1 MIVSDNLTN
10 NHRLYRWRL
19 ISTWKIP
26 LDPFAVPPLFREF
39 LPSFGLADPTF
50 LPTWGPVRT
59 RGGWAYEPN
68 DISGEI
74 FRKLGR
80 SANCRCS
87 RQQRP
92 IAVTPSPTGGGQP
105 RLKRG
110 HSPWSCQSS
119 VGHGHAYTAAG
130 PFGSSGSVRLLDR
143 RLWIARYSLRIIQV
157 TLGTEDHFVDHID
170 YHLVRASSFH
180 LTGSSWRF
188 PIIRDILGAAVFTGS
203 HDTWSVR
210 SVCNAL
216 LAFQGNRVRRYGSA
230 VGPHRSLLK
239 TFFSAIKQLHTSAFS
254 VVEDH
259 YRRHGSRRIGPHRS
273 ILKWRRITAFLKTAF
288 VYLHLPRRLSIDF
301 QLYNCV
307 QHGWTWSNRS
317 ILRRWRKVQK
327 NRGRSSERYL
337 KVATW
342 LLPKV

>member
-1 MIVSDNLTN
+1 M
-10 NHRLYRWRL
+10 
-19 ISTWKIP
+19 
-26 LDPFAVPPLFREF
+26 
-39 LPSFGLADPTF
+39 
-50 LPTWGPVRT
+50 RT

-92 IAVTPSPTGGGQP
+92 IAVAPGRTGGGQP

-119 VGHGHAYTAAG
+119 VGHGHAHTAAG
-130 PFGSSGSVRLLDR
+130 PFSSSGSVRLLDR
-143 RLWIARYSLRIIQV
+143 CLRIARHFFARITHRSA
-157 TLGTEDHFVDHID
+157 TLGTVDHID
-170 YHLVRASSFH
+170 KHSVRVLSSHLM
-180 LTGSSWRF
+180 GSSWRY
-188 PIIRDILGAAVFTGS
+188 PIIRNISADGIS

-216 LAFQGNRVRRYGSA
+216 LAFRESWVRRYGLA

-273 ILKWRRITAFLKTAF
+273 VLKCRRITAFLKNY
-288 VYLHLPRRLSIDF
+288 VHISISISEGSRLTF
-301 QLYNCV
+301 N
-307 QHGWTWSNRS
+307 
-317 ILRRWRKVQK
+317 
-327 NRGRSSERYL
+327 
-337 KVATW
+337 
-342 LLPKV
+342 

>member
-1 MIVSDNLTN
+1 MV
-10 NHRLYRWRL
+10 RR
-19 ISTWKIP
+19 IP
-26 LDPFAVPPLFREF
+26 LFS
-39 LPSFGLADPTF
+39 PSEAQCE
-50 LPTWGPVRT
+50 T

-92 IAVTPSPTGGGQP
+92 IAVAPSQTGGGQP

-119 VGHGHAYTAAG
+119 VGHGYAHIAAG
-130 PFGSSGSVRLLDR
+130 PFSFSGSVHLVDR
-143 RLWIARYSLRIIQV
+143 RLRIARYSLRITHRVPIN
-157 TLGTEDHFVDHID
+157 LS
-170 YHLVRASSFH
+170 HLELWIILWINNRFIRVPLLHLAGSF
-180 LTGSSWRF
+180 WRF
-188 PIIRDILGAAVFTGS
+188 PIIEDILGVTVFTRS

-216 LAFQGNRVRRYGSA
+216 LVFQGSRVRRYGSA

-239 TFFSAIKQLHTSAFS
+239 TFFSTIEQLHTSAFS
-254 VVEDH
+254 IAEDH

-273 ILKWRRITAFLKTAF
+273 ILK
-288 VYLHLPRRLSIDF
+288 
-301 QLYNCV
+301 CV
-307 QHGWTWSNRS
+307 
-317 ILRRWRKVQK
+317 
-327 NRGRSSERYL
+327 E
-337 KVATW
+337 
-342 LLPKV
+342 